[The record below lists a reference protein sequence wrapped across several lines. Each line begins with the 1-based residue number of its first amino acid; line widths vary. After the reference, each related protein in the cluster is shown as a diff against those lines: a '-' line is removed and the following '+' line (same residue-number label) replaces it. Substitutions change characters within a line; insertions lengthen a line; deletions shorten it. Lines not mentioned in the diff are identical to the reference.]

1 MNPYNY
7 NPNTGSFHGQNPN
20 TYYPQQGWN
29 GQGQPQGGQ
38 QFYPYPPQQYP
49 QAGMNPGYS
58 SNQVPPQYPSGPY
71 MQPQNNPYGGQNPNY
86 YTQSQSQPYYP
97 QPGMNSGYPYGQPQV
112 QNPWGSGQGCGNFN
126 QVQQVNNPGVT
137 GYTHN
142 FPQLQYSAPSF
153 VPGLNSP
160 YQQPQTNLGTAH
172 PGYLNPNP
180 QENNPYY
187 NPSTYSPLT
196 ERASSQIPASNFSS
210 TPVQQPIHSPISS
223 HIESQLELDED
234 ILESYI
240 DRFNRIPDNLEYS
253 ELNEK
258 INEFMD
264 WTERQEFDDKTKE
277 QYFEAFLEK
286 IQTKESDRRVCSL
299 LAGYKMDKLAIDDF
313 IKYIK
318 SEKDYLNDD
327 DSKDKFEETIIHFAS
342 NQINK
347 LKDEQEKISYIKQL
361 AENCIYTEAA
371 DTVITNFLAAN
382 QAILN
387 SPSSYELI
395 GFLANDTSDKHDFI
409 LKTIKNAPEEYL
421 GWCIQYISQ
430 SKHTDVSHISAL
442 IQLIKDH
449 KSSEAAD
456 QIAYRLSRMDS
467 SKIKAMSDDQLTQLY
482 SQCEN
487 KYCKERIL
495 NLYTHR
501 ISTKKTQDP
510 ILLLDA
516 LLKQCEGYDLI
527 IQEKLLELAK
537 KEDNE
542 KNIHPFKKTKEFA
555 YLKQFLSHP
564 NCNPE
569 DYKYEI
575 GSKEDLKN
583 FILKEGLENWSPEKN
598 EQFLPILNLNDP
610 ASISRYVNKPRELL
624 AAAEDIKTQ
633 AQSVYKHNEEYKN
646 NPENDPA
653 QISACRQIL
662 ELMKL
667 LQKDETT
674 ISSITTCLKTIQ
686 DLLRVKYDERE
697 LRDILNGGSPTQSNV
712 VGPLKKGVGGFEYSK
727 NLEMQAEARKKYA
740 DMRDYE
746 MGKFNP
752 NTYER
757 EGGVKS
763 FLKEYNDVIYDLAQE
778 YGRLDAE
785 EQIAQLKIKN

>member
-29 GQGQPQGGQ
+29 GQGQPQGG
-38 QFYPYPPQQYP
+38 
-49 QAGMNPGYS
+49 
-58 SNQVPPQYPSGPY
+58 PQYHPH
-71 MQPQNNPYGGQNPNY
+71 QQ
-86 YTQSQSQPYYP
+86 
-97 QPGMNSGYPYGQPQV
+97 GMGHFYGQPQQQNYMGNPGHNHWGASPQNNFSHSAGPNSWGVAHSSPFGAV
-112 QNPWGSGQGCGNFN
+112 QQIVPHQGFQNFASFN
-126 QVQQVNNPGVT
+126 QSPSMI
-137 GYTHN
+137 
-142 FPQLQYSAPSF
+142 FPQQ
-153 VPGLNSP
+153 VPGLGASYPNVPQSNYCGAPPPGFPPLPDAMGNYPHYTTPIYPSYP
-160 YQQPQTNLGTAH
+160 YTQQPVAVNPQQQVAPT
-172 PGYLNPNP
+172 PNP
-180 QENNPYY
+180 TFYPSNP
-187 NPSTYSPLT
+187 
-196 ERASSQIPASNFSS
+196 
-210 TPVQQPIHSPISS
+210 TPIQQNRPSPISS
-223 HIESQLELDED
+223 IIESQSELDED

-240 DRFNRIPDNLEYS
+240 DQFNRIPDDLSYS
-253 ELNEK
+253 ALNEK

-264 WTERQEFDDKTKE
+264 WTERQEDDAKTKE

-286 IQTKESDRRVCSL
+286 IQTKEGDRRVYTL

-327 DSKDKFEETIIHFAS
+327 DSKDKFDETIIHFAS
-342 NQINK
+342 NQINE

-361 AENCIYTEAA
+361 GENCIYTEAA
-371 DTVITNFLAAN
+371 DAVIIEFLSQN
-382 QAILN
+382 EAILN

-409 LKTIKNAPEEYL
+409 LKTIENAPQEHL
-421 GWCIQYISQ
+421 AWGIHYISQ
-430 SKHTDVSHISAL
+430 SEYTDVSHISAL
-442 IQLIKDH
+442 IQLIQSRKVQG
-449 KSSEAAD
+449 AAD
-456 QIAYRLSRMDS
+456 EIAHRLSRMDS
-467 SKIKAMSDDQLTQLY
+467 SKIKDISDDQLTQLY

-501 ISTKKTQDP
+501 ISTKKTQDQ
-510 ILLLDA
+510 IRLLDA
-516 LLKQCEGYDLI
+516 LLRQCNGYDLI

-575 GSKEDLKN
+575 GSKEDLKE
-583 FILKEGLENWSPEKN
+583 FILNEGLENWSPDKN
-598 EQFLPILNLNDP
+598 EKFLPILNLNDP

-674 ISSITTCLKTIQ
+674 ISSITTCLKTIK

-697 LRDILNGGSPTQSNV
+697 LRDILNGGSPTQSKV
-712 VGPLKKGVGGFEYSK
+712 VGPLKRGVGEFEYSK

-746 MGKFNP
+746 IGKLNP
-752 NTYER
+752 NTYGR
-757 EGGVKS
+757 EGGVKP
-763 FLKEYNDVIYDLAQE
+763 FLEEYNDVIYNLAQE

-785 EQIAQLKIKN
+785 GQIAQLKIKN